1 MAQCKTWEKFAER
14 TQPSDQVRYQMALL
28 NLPYDKE
35 WQMEDLD
42 NPKIFMI
49 ALRLVYNR
57 IRGVKV
63 LHLGTNINIKYDKVS
78 TVQLGAWRNLRAGW
92 GAAR

>member
-1 MAQCKTWEKFAER
+1 MIYTSPMEDDTSTAAGTSEDLEKLTKR
-14 TQPSDQVRYQMALL
+14 TQPSDQVRYQMAILS
-28 NLPYDKE
+28 LPYDKE

-42 NPKIFMI
+42 GPKVFMI

-63 LHLGTNINIKYDKVS
+63 LHLG
-78 TVQLGAWRNLRAGW
+78 RAFT
-92 GAAR
+92 